1 MKWDVDHAADLMNLK
16 ALYESGQATSYWAK
30 AAQPCLN

>member
-1 MKWDVDHAADLMNLK
+1 MKWDLDHAADLMNLK
-16 ALYESGQATSYWAK
+16 ALYESGQAPGYWAK